1 MKKFKLFAY
10 TVLAGATLSFAACSD
25 DDGTNENGEQVIRG
39 EKCRIESFVL
49 NLGKDEVLSGDVYD
63 YDKSIDLA
71 YNTPQL
77 AAMQSAT
84 ATVKLSE
91 GATISPDP
99 SVAADYTQARSF
111 TVTGADGKTTRT
123 YTTKPVEKVVVSYT
137 KIGALTEKTATE
149 MGITDHTKYL
159 QIGASGDKIVIGT
172 KVFDGK
178 TLAAAGDLNMT
189 GYEDLKVASLAN
201 DEAGHLIASLTADG
215 ASGSAPVTIVCWKN
229 GCSQPAETII
239 GPSDSAIAAFISVG
253 GNIIEGNALVT
264 ALGARVATG
273 PNFCWG
279 FTDGVRGDYY
289 NLLTGQPSNDGSWT
303 QMISACSGDVA
314 GSWFM
319 WDSVAGGSNVLTWE
333 DWDGSSALNLKQIP
347 GASNGPNNW
356 GNYSKGS
363 LRAFVFNNT
372 AYAAVFTTGWP
383 CTYVSI
389 VDTEGEF
396 LLNPAE
402 ATLNYPISDANPY
415 CPVGTFVFNS
425 SENCGYVYVLV
436 PGHAVKSWKLEI
448 SFD

>member
-137 KIGALTEKTATE
+137 KIGALSEKTATE

-201 DEAGHLIASLTADG
+201 DEAGHLIASLTAWRRYTHSSLVSTG
-215 ASGSAPVTIVCWKN
+215 SGNTLIFEFP
-229 GCSQPAETII
+229 
-239 GPSDSAIAAFISVG
+239 FLLISSILFR
-253 GNIIEGNALVT
+253 N
-264 ALGARVATG
+264 
-273 PNFCWG
+273 
-279 FTDGVRGDYY
+279 
-289 NLLTGQPSNDGSWT
+289 
-303 QMISACSGDVA
+303 
-314 GSWFM
+314 
-319 WDSVAGGSNVLTWE
+319 
-333 DWDGSSALNLKQIP
+333 
-347 GASNGPNNW
+347 
-356 GNYSKGS
+356 S
-363 LRAFVFNNT
+363 LRA
-372 AYAAVFTTGWP
+372 
-383 CTYVSI
+383 S
-389 VDTEGEF
+389 
-396 LLNPAE
+396 
-402 ATLNYPISDANPY
+402 
-415 CPVGTFVFNS
+415 
-425 SENCGYVYVLV
+425 
-436 PGHAVKSWKLEI
+436 
-448 SFD
+448 